1 MKKALLAA
9 ALLIGILLALH
20 IRSFRKVEAIIQ
32 RSQPVTLMA
41 ELRAF
46 QIANETLRA
55 SIQEREKELSEK
67 QTKLASVTVEE
78 EINRLRLMSGEDPVF
93 GKGIEITIDK
103 PVEAFWISDLIAEL
117 VAASGEAIAIN
128 DVRLTMRTAGFRE
141 VAEGLLMRSDFLTP
155 PLRITVIGP
164 PEKLVEKINAQ
175 KGIIERMKAGHP
187 SLTVLISKR
196 DNTLIPAL
204 RELPE

>member
-9 ALLIGILLALH
+9 ALFIGILLALH

-46 QIANETLRA
+46 QIANETLWMN
-55 SIQEREKELSEK
+55 IQERQKELSEK
-67 QTKLASVTVEE
+67 QTKLASVTIEE
-78 EINRLRLMSGEDPVF
+78 EINQLRLMSGEDPVF

-103 PVEAFWISDLIAEL
+103 PVQAFWISDLVAEL
-117 VAASGEAIAIN
+117 VAVSGEAVSIN
-128 DVRLTMRTAGFRE
+128 DIRLTMRTAGFRE
-141 VAEGLLMRSDFLTP
+141 VAEGLLMRRDFLTP

-164 PEKLVEKINAQ
+164 PEKLVEKISAQ

-187 SLTVLISKR
+187 NLTILISKR
-196 DNTLIPAL
+196 DTIIIPAL